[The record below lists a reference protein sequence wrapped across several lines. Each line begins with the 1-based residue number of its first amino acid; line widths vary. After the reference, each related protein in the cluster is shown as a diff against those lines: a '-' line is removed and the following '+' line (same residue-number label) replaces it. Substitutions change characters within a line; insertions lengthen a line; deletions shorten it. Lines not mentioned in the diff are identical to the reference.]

1 MPFLFF
7 WRSGFFSIR
16 AARQDSIGN
25 LPSCFPGFRPPPH
38 CSAPIALPPR
48 RPPSFCPVVF
58 PSPVFSPFRSATLP
72 PVSPPPRFSPLRG
85 LTLPLLLEAQPLK
98 PGSSQAGRNCH
109 TDSILLTQNPWR
121 IDDRKR
127 RTYRK
132 NNKRLHGSS

>member
-7 WRSGFFSIR
+7 WRSGFFLHTGGTAGFHREPAVVLSGVPASASLLR
-16 AARQDSIGN
+16 SSCPSAASASFL
-25 LPSCFPGFRPPPH
+25 LPGCLPIPGLFSVPLRN
-38 CSAPIALPPR
+38 APSSL
-48 RPPSFCPVVF
+48 
-58 PSPVFSPFRSATLP
+58 
-72 PVSPPPRFSPLRG
+72 PPRFSPLRG